1 MNILTAATANH
12 HKVHEIASKLSGSGI
27 TIIPYSVIRN
37 APDIVEDGHSFLEN
51 SLIKARAIADIFST
65 AVIADD
71 SGLVVDALG
80 GEPGIRSARYLDLPD
95 DRARYEAILEKMRD
109 VPPAERTARFVCAIT
124 IIAADGTIHQTEG
137 KCEGLIAAGPSGAQ
151 GFGYDPVFFLPQFN
165 MTMAEISL
173 AEKNSVSH
181 RGRALDAAA
190 DILRSLFPA

>member
-12 HKVHEIASKLSGSGI
+12 HKVHEIAAKLAGSGI

-37 APDIVEDGHSFLEN
+37 APEIVEDGHSFLEN

-80 GEPGIRSARYLDLPD
+80 GEPGIRSARYLDLPTD
-95 DRARYEAILEKMRD
+95 QARYEALLDKLQG
-109 VPPAERTARFVCAIT
+109 VPQAERSARFVCAIT
-124 IIAADGTIHQTEG
+124 IITADGRIHQTEG
-137 KCEGLIAAGPSGAQ
+137 KCEGLIAAAPSGAK
-151 GFGYDPVFFLPQFN
+151 GFGYDPVFFLPQFG
-165 MTMAEISL
+165 MTMAEL
-173 AEKNSVSH
+173 DLDKKNLISH

-190 DILRSLFPA
+190 DILRSIFPA